1 MEHVEDCSNSIEV
14 FENDIDLYLH
24 QFQDE
29 QGFEDLRTVP
39 QTVWNAC
46 LMYIQRHVFTNR
58 NDLKQKKNI
67 YTKNTITETN
77 CNSYDYELLNN
88 ICDYYI
94 YITALYDKECSIY
107 GYSKLVNIPY
117 QTIMEWGN
125 NYNNRN
131 RLSSSS
137 AEIYKKLT
145 NEREQSLVAK
155 LMSMKHPTAI
165 AIVLNKD
172 YSYNLPGVSKE
183 VNKVS
188 VSASELP
195 KLGGNLSVVD
205 GINQNPVQIAQ
216 HENVLNNSET
226 PQSLVE

>member
-67 YTKNTITETN
+67 YTENTITETN

-125 NYNNRN
+125 NYNNRD
-131 RLSSSS
+131 RVSSSS
-137 AEIYKKLT
+137 GDIYKKLT

-195 KLGGNLSVVD
+195 KLGGNLSAVG
-205 GINQNPVQIAQ
+205 GINQNPIQIAQ
-216 HENVLNNSET
+216 HENVLNNSEI
-226 PQSLVE
+226 PQSLVK